1 MQAEYA
7 DEGLVIIGVNLDN
20 DLQEAKKFL
29 EEFSVDFKI
38 HYDLDKA
45 LAKQYGVQAMPSTY
59 ILGRDGE
66 LVARHFGFK
75 VKQQEEYEAVL
86 IEALQAGE

>member
-1 MQAEYA
+1 MHAKYA
-7 DEGLVIIGVNLDN
+7 DEGLVVIGVNLDN
-20 DLQEAKKFL
+20 DLQDAAKFL
-29 EEFSVDFKI
+29 DEYSADFRI
-38 HYDLDKA
+38 YYDEDKV

-86 IEALQAGE
+86 IDALRTGE